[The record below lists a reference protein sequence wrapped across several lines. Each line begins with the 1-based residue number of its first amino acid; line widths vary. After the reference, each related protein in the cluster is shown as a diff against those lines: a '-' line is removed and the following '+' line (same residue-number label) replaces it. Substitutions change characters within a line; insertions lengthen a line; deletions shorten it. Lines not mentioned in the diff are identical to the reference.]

1 MLPITLAAI
10 VKAPP
15 AATVASPLTR
25 ANAPF
30 ATIVIVALFSVPLS
44 EIKNSSCV
52 ACGTPL
58 NASNVSMS
66 WATPVKPEPSPIK
79 AEAEIL

>member
-1 MLPITLAAI
+1 MESSATSSFNIVPCTESAAI

-25 ANAPF
+25 ANAPL

-44 EIKNSSCV
+44 DIKNSSCV

-58 NASNVSMS
+58 NASNVSIS
-66 WATPVKPEPSPIK
+66 WVTAVK
-79 AEAEIL
+79 